1 MGYHG
6 PLAVLS
12 IFQLYVCFE
21 HPLAPIFEVVTVA
34 LDPEASGYL
43 GILNASSPTVGPP
56 SYAGSEIRGSA
67 VGTVNL
73 NQNLQGFMQV
83 FTLPE
88 TKRSPLKMDG
98 WNTTFLLG
106 RPIFRGYVSFTE
118 GSRISEP
125 STVESWESIEST
137 TQCHPTPL

>member
-6 PLAVLS
+6 PLAVLF
-12 IFQLYVCFE
+12 IFQLYVFFG

-56 SYAGSEIRGSA
+56 SYDGSEIRGVSSWYSRSE
-67 VGTVNL
+67 
-73 NQNLQGFMQV
+73 
-83 FTLPE
+83 PE
-88 TKRSPLKMDG
+88 FAGLHAGVYTKRSPLKMDG

-125 STVESWESIEST
+125 STVES
-137 TQCHPTPL
+137 